1 MGFCNSFWLKTTSA
15 EMGFSLLM
23 MEENLAQ
30 GSMLLRSPG
39 ADVVLPVGSCSL
51 MDALCCVGLLLFCA
65 A

>member
-1 MGFCNSFWLKTTSA
+1 
-15 EMGFSLLM
+15 M